1 MDWSATQYLRFRDER
16 TRPARN
22 LLDAVPNLSLREV
35 IDIGCGPGNSTALL
49 VDRYPEAAVAG
60 LDSSPA
66 MIEQAR
72 QALPGTRFELARIDE
87 WQPDRAYDLIFGNA
101 VLQWLPDHRT
111 LVPKLAGH
119 LAPGG
124 TIAFQMPD
132 NLAEPSHVSMA
143 ETVAAGPWAARLE
156 AARIRDDLLT
166 PGGYYALL
174 CPICSRIDI
183 WRTIYQHVMDS
194 PEAIVEW
201 FKGSALRPLLG
212 KLDESERE
220 EFLAAYTRLITER
233 YPRQPDGKVLLAFP
247 RLFIVATR

>member
-1 MDWSATQYLRFRDER
+1 MDWSATQYLRFSDER

-22 LLDAVPNLSLREV
+22 LLDAVPNLAPGTV

-49 VDRYPEAAVAG
+49 VERFPGSTVSG

-66 MIEQAR
+66 MLEQAR
-72 QALPGTRFELARIDE
+72 QALPGIHFEQARIDA
-87 WQPDRAYDLIFGNA
+87 WQPDHAYDVIYGNA
-101 VLQWLPDHRT
+101 VLQWLPDHRN

-132 NLAEPSHVSMA
+132 NLQEPSHVSMA
-143 ETVAAGPWAARLE
+143 ETVAAGPWASRLE
-156 AARIRDDLLT
+156 DARIRDDLLG
-166 PGGYYALL
+166 PAGYYALL
-174 CPICSRIDI
+174 APICSRIDI
-183 WRTIYQHVMDS
+183 WRTVYQHVMDG

-201 FKGSALRPLLG
+201 FKGSALRPLLA
-212 KLDESERE
+212 KLEEGERQA
-220 EFLAAYTRLITER
+220 FLDVYGRLIAER

-247 RLFIVATR
+247 RLFVVATR